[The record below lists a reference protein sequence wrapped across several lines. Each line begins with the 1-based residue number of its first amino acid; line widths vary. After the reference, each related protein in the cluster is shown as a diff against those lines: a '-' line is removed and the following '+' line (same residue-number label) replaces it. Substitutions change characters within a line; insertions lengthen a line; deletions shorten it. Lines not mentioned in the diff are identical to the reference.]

1 MRVIVTGSSSGIGEA
16 IVKKF
21 IDENHEVIGLD
32 VSDKVPIE
40 STSYTHYK
48 CDVSL
53 SSELPDI
60 EGVNILINNAGVQ
73 DDSRAIDVNLIGT
86 INCTEKYINPDI
98 CAIVNI
104 ASSSATSGAEFPRYA
119 ASKGGV
125 LTYTKN
131 IAMQIAKYGATCN
144 SISPGGV
151 YTPINKHIIES
162 PELMEQVLNESLL
175 NRWSDCDE
183 IADWVYFVAVIN
195 RSMTA
200 QDLLIDNG
208 EQAKFNFIW

>member
-1 MRVIVTGSSSGIGEA
+1 MKVIVTGSSSGIGEA

-32 VSDKVPIE
+32 VSDKVPVE

-104 ASSSATSGAEFPRYA
+104 ASSI
-119 ASKGGV
+119 
-125 LTYTKN
+125 LHH
-131 IAMQIAKYGATCN
+131 
-144 SISPGGV
+144 
-151 YTPINKHIIES
+151 IN
-162 PELMEQVLNESLL
+162 P
-175 NRWSDCDE
+175 
-183 IADWVYFVAVIN
+183 
-195 RSMTA
+195 
-200 QDLLIDNG
+200 
-208 EQAKFNFIW
+208 KFL